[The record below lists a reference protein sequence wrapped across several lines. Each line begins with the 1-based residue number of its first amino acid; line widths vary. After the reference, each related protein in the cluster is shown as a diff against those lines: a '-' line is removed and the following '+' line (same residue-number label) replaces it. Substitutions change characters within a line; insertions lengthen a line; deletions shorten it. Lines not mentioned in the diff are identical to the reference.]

1 MALLTEMGFA
11 AGAGLATFLAPC
23 AFPLIPGYVGYY
35 LSHAETPK
43 VGRAAAA
50 AAIGAT
56 AALGMIVTVGMRAGT
71 GLLQYI
77 PQLEPLIGLV
87 LVVGGIVLLR
97 GGSGWHMGLGARPDR
112 ARGFV
117 VFGGLY
123 AVAAAGCVAPILLGV
138 IAGSL
143 QLGGIQQ
150 LIVIGTYTIAM
161 AVPLGVVTV
170 VAAVT
175 DARMRSLGA
184 LGGHVQRLGGV
195 ILIIAGGAQT
205 YLSLFVWEVL

>member
-1 MALLTEMGFA
+1 MGLLTEMGFA

-43 VGRAAAA
+43 AGQAAAA
-50 AAIGAT
+50 AVIGAT
-56 AALGMIVTVGMRAGT
+56 VALGVIVTLGMRAGT

-77 PQLEPLIGLV
+77 PQLEPL
-87 LVVGGIVLLR
+87 VGIALIVAGIALLR
-97 GGSGWHMGLGARPDR
+97 GDSGWHMSLGARPDR

-143 QLGGIQQ
+143 HLGALQQ

-161 AVPLGVVTV
+161 AVPLGVVTAV
-170 VAAVT
+170 TAVT
-175 DARMRSLGA
+175 DTRLRTLGV
-184 LGGHVQRLGGV
+184 LGGHIHRLGGV
-195 ILIIAGGAQT
+195 ILVLAGGLQT

>member
-1 MALLTEMGFA
+1 MALLAEVVFA
-11 AGAGLATFLAPC
+11 AGAGFATFLAPC

-35 LSHAETPK
+35 LSRADAPK
-43 VGRAAAA
+43 VGRAAAG

-56 AALGMIVTVGMRAGT
+56 AALAVIVTIGVRVGS

-77 PQLEPLIGLV
+77 PQLEPLIGIV
-87 LVVGGIVLLR
+87 LVIAGVALLR
-97 GGSGWHMGLGARPDR
+97 GDSGWHMGLGGRPEEVH
-112 ARGFV
+112 GFV
-117 VFGGLY
+117 IFGGLY
-123 AVAAAGCVAPILLGV
+123 AVAAAGCVAPILMGI

-143 QLGGIQQ
+143 RLSAAQQ
-150 LIVIGTYTIAM
+150 LIVICTYTISM

-184 LGGHVQRLGGV
+184 LSGHVQRLGGV
-195 ILIIAGGAQT
+195 ILILAGGVQT
-205 YLSLFVWEVL
+205 YLSLFVWGVL